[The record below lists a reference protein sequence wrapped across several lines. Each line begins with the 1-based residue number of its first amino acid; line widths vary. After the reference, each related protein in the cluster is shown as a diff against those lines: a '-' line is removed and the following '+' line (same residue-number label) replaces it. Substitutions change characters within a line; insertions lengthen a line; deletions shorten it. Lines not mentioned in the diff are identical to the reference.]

1 MGLVELH
8 VEMTLREVLRRA
20 ERSANIDADP
30 EALEWE
36 RLREHNVDELQAA
49 RTLLWAASDWLPTT
63 CWAWWPPQHTGWNGP
78 TGGHGTCSQ
87 NCSAATKSR
96 SDDRR
101 HHQPA
106 PQ

>member
-49 RTLLWAASDWLPTT
+49 RTLLWAASDWLEADDVLGLVATAAHRME
-63 CWAWWPPQHTGWNGP
+63 WSHRRARDLFSELL
-78 TGGHGTCSQ
+78 GG
-87 NCSAATKSR
+87 NEEPER
-96 SDDRR
+96 
-101 HHQPA
+101 
-106 PQ
+106 